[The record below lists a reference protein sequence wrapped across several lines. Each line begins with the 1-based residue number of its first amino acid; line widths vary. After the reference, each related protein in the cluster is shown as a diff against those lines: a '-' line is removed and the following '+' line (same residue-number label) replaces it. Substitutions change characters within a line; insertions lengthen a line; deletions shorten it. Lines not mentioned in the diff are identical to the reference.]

1 MHQPA
6 LLFILFSLTSCD
18 TNNYGIANNQDSA
31 GIPGINAKSINE
43 IGVPVQSRRLEMPVS
58 SFGEWLGAIRLKPDN
73 HVYLYSGK
81 MKENQ
86 LLHFA
91 VLDIPVGEKDLQ
103 QCADAIMR
111 LRAEYLFEQKRFDEI
126 AFKDNTGRVHAWT
139 GKENES
145 GFEAYLETVFS
156 YCNTASLQRQLKSVA
171 DWQEMQPGDVFIK
184 GGFPGHAMIVAD
196 VAINEKGRRTF
207 LLAQSYM
214 PAQSIHIVKNPMNE
228 NLSPWYEVD
237 DGGKIVTPGWTFYK
251 NQLYR
256 F

>member
-18 TNNYGIANNQDSA
+18 ANNYSIANNQENA
-31 GIPGINAKSINE
+31 GIPGINAKAINE
-43 IGVPVQSRRLEMPVS
+43 IDVPAQFNRIEMPGS
-58 SFGEWLGAIRLKPDN
+58 SFGEWLRAIRLKQDN
-73 HVYLYSGK
+73 HVYLYNGK

-86 LLHFA
+86 MLHFA
-91 VLDIPVGEKDLQ
+91 VLDIPVGKKDLQ
-103 QCADAIMR
+103 QCADAIIR

-126 AFKDNTGRVHAWT
+126 AFKDNAGRVHAWI
-139 GKENES
+139 GKENKN
-145 GFEAYLETVFS
+145 GFDAYLEIVFS
-156 YCNTASLQRQLKSVA
+156 YCNTASLQKQLKPVA
-171 DWQEMQPGDVFIK
+171 DWHLMQPGDIFIK

-196 VAINEKGRRTF
+196 VAINEKGRKTF

-214 PAQSIHIVKNPMNE
+214 PAQSIHIVKNPMSE
-228 NLSPWYEVD
+228 NFSPWYEVD
-237 DGGKIVTPGWTFYK
+237 DEGMIVTPGWTFYK